1 MKILPLLLFLLLIVS
16 YAAAVTITERPD
28 TIGNGQPMYITILDL
43 PEGASFSLLVESASD
58 VQPGS
63 EFTFQMSQFV
73 MPFSLRKSSVTAT
86 LSGTSQNTLEVMK
99 ESTIVTV
106 SGKSADGHFST
117 TKTYDITRG
126 TYDYF
131 RLSGISL
138 PTSRSISAQLQVTG
152 TKQGPDDSEISFV
165 VEGLTTG
172 SITTAVVVDGRQVF
186 YKTIPVG
193 GSTPSSGGTSPSG
206 SSPSTTAPPPEQ
218 WTTYT
223 SADGQASIT
232 LSQAGS
238 VGFLKV
244 PAENVTPGMKVISGP
259 YSLVPQDTTYLP
271 KATLQFQIPP
281 GTHLSG
287 LAVATLTGDT
297 WTLLSSKIEN
307 STMSATIGSS
317 GTYVLLGPD
326 ATPATTVPTT
336 TIITT
341 VPTTTASS
349 NTVPPTKTGLESFT
363 LILAMGTGCLVM
375 LVKKR

>member
-1 MKILPLLLFLLLIVS
+1 MKTLPLLIFLLLIVAS
-16 YAAAVTITERPD
+16 AAAVTITERPD
-28 TIGNGQPMYITILDL
+28 TIGNGQPMYITIQDL
-43 PEGASFSLLVESASD
+43 PESASFSLLVESSS
-58 VQPGS
+58 VVEPGS
-63 EFTFQMSQFV
+63 EFRFQMSQFV

-106 SGKSADGHFST
+106 SGKSVDGHFST

-131 RLSGISL
+131 RLSGTSL

-165 VEGLTTG
+165 VEGITTG
-172 SITTAVVVDGRQVF
+172 SITTAVVVDGRQVL

-193 GSTPSSGGTSPSG
+193 GSPPSRGGPSTSG

-218 WTTYT
+218 WTTFT
-223 SADGQASIT
+223 SADGQVSIT

-244 PAENVTPGMKVISGP
+244 PADHVTPGMKVISGP
-259 YSLVPQDTTYLP
+259 YSLVPQNTTYLP

-281 GTHLSG
+281 GTHLGG
-287 LAVATLTGDT
+287 LAVASLTGDT
-297 WTLLSSKIEN
+297 WTPLGSKFEN

-317 GTYVLLGPD
+317 GTYALLGPD

-336 TIITT
+336 TITTT
-341 VPTTTASS
+341 VPTTTAPST
-349 NTVPPTKTGLESFT
+349 TVPPTKTGLEPFT
-363 LILAMGTGCLVM
+363 LIFAIGTGCAVM